1 VISNTWVDN
10 LLGLYQHSSTGNFDN
25 RGLASDFARKTY
37 INTLLDD
44 ELLPA
49 VLNGN
54 FKAVFL
60 TGNPGDGKTAFLEK
74 VYDGLNANGCTEN
87 RKDASGWEAEY
98 NGKVFTA
105 CYDASESCNGVS
117 ADERLKILF
126 RQFAGDWEPN
136 INKVVLVAINDGKLH
151 SFFSDKQIKSE
162 FKWLSQTVRSK
173 AFSSGGSEGI
183 KSIVIVNLK
192 ERTLVDLEF
201 DITSS
206 EGSLFDKLLNI
217 FTAEEHW
224 QICYTCSSQPYC
236 PIFANAMSLGFGEMS
251 KQARSRLKLLFA
263 ISHLRRNRHNTMRDI
278 RSALSFIITGNLNCK
293 SIHEKSFEEQPFFDI
308 ADHFYYNLIFTAN
321 DEALKEFTELD
332 PSKVSIPQLDRQLAI
347 LYSYQFAFKMIT
359 RRLGGGDGSVLDNT
373 LKELT
378 TKPTKLAFE
387 CDLVS
392 QDKIQQTNTLFPQSN
407 VKKEIDTNEGNPEK
421 WMTNF
426 RRRLFF
432 EGKEDMF
439 EEKLKGVREAV
450 KLLPYRH
457 LELFIQHLN
466 KKGYIEKLRESLC
479 RGIAQMEGIR
489 NSDISTKHLLIRV
502 TQNAKE
508 GLTICKKLPIEDFK
522 VFTPRNQYSFME
534 TITDKITFKHEP
546 SDIQFIITLDL
557 FEILIRMSE
566 GQLPFSKEQKAV
578 LDELADFKSRL
589 HRYQSQ
595 DLLLLESNGQVHHI
609 TQHEGMI
616 IRETVEE
623 NS

>member
-1 VISNTWVDN
+1 MPEKKRRRVVIYNPWVDN
-10 LLGLYQHSSTGNFDN
+10 LLGLYQHSLTGNFDN

-37 INTLLDD
+37 INTFLDN

-54 FKAVFL
+54 LKAVFL

-74 VYDGLNANGCTEN
+74 VYDGLKANGCTEN

-117 ADERLKILF
+117 ADERLKMLF
-126 RQFAGDWEPN
+126 RPFAGDWEPN
-136 INKVVLVAINDGKLH
+136 VNKVVLVAINDGKLH
-151 SFFSDKQIKSE
+151 SFFSDKQIKSK
-162 FKWLSQTVRSK
+162 FKWLSQIIIDK
-173 AFSSGGSEGI
+173 AFSSRGSEDI

-206 EGSLFDKLLNI
+206 EDSLFDKLLNI

-224 QICYTCSSQPYC
+224 QICHTCLSQPYC
-236 PIFANAMSLGFGEMS
+236 PIFANANSLGFGEMS

-263 ISHLRRNRHNTMRDI
+263 ISHLRRNRHNAMRDV

-293 SIHEKSFEEQPFFDI
+293 SIHEKAFERQPFLEI
-308 ADHFYYNLIFTAN
+308 ADHFYYNSIFTAN
-321 DEALKEFTELD
+321 DEVLKEFVELD
-332 PSKVSIPQLDRQLAI
+332 PSRTSIPQLDRQLSI
-347 LYSYQFAFKMIT
+347 LYS
-359 RRLGGGDGSVLDNT
+359 
-373 LKELT
+373 
-378 TKPTKLAFE
+378 
-387 CDLVS
+387 
-392 QDKIQQTNTLFPQSN
+392 QDAIQQTDTLFPRSN
-407 VKKEIDTNEGNPEK
+407 VQKEIDTNKGNQEK

-426 RRRLFF
+426 RHRLFF

-439 EEKLKGVREAV
+439 EEKLKGVRKALH
-450 KLLPYRH
+450 LLPYRH
-457 LELFIQHLN
+457 LKLFIRHLN
-466 KKGYIEKLRESLC
+466 KKGNLGKLRESLC
-479 RGIAQMEGIR
+479 RGISQMEGIR
-489 NSDISTKHLLIRV
+489 NSDMATKYLLIRV

-508 GLTICKKLPIEDFK
+508 GLTICKKLPIEDFM
-522 VFTPRNQYSFME
+522 VFTPKNQHSFIE
-534 TITDKITFKHEP
+534 TIADKIIFKHEP
-546 SDIQFIITLDL
+546 SGIQFVITLDL
-557 FEILIRMSE
+557 FEILLRMSK
-566 GQLPFSKEQKAV
+566 GQLPFSEEQKAI

-616 IRETVEE
+616 IRETVKE